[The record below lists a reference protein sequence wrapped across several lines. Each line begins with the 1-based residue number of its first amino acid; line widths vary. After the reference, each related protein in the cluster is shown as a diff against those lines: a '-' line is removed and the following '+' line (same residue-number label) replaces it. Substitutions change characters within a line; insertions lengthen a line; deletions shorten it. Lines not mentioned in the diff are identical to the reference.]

1 MEKETIIDYINNHNE
16 LTYEGIEWDFQN
28 PRYETQ
34 RSHLLSAA
42 DEIQKCVWWLVE
54 FYKPNKSMKNL
65 KSSYGLKY
73 YVEKYFGTYI
83 SNGSFV
89 AAVELLRMKNK
100 RYEDDPNIYLPFN
113 KNRLKEYRKKY
124 FNPRG

>member
-1 MEKETIIDYINNHNE
+1 MEKETIINYLTNNNE
-16 LTYEGIEWDFQN
+16 LTYNGIEWDFEN
-28 PRYETQ
+28 PNYKEQ
-34 RSHLLSAA
+34 RAHLLNAI
-42 DEIQKCVWWLVE
+42 DEIQSCIWWLVE
-54 FYKPNKSMKNL
+54 FYKPNRTMKNL
-65 KSSYGLKY
+65 NSSYGLKF
-73 YVEKYFGTYI
+73 YVEKFFGEYV

-124 FNPRG
+124 FNPRS

>member
-1 MEKETIIDYINNHNE
+1 MEKETIINYVTSHND
-16 LTYEGIEWDFQN
+16 LTYNGVEWNVQKPN
-28 PRYETQ
+28 YNNS
-34 RSHLLSAA
+34 RSHLLNAA
-42 DEIQKCVWWLVE
+42 DEIQRCVWWLVE

-73 YVEKYFGTYI
+73 YVEKFFGEYV

-113 KNRLKEYRKKY
+113 KNRLKEYRKKF